1 MVAGLLRLRLR
12 LPAHSLKEKRAIVKP
27 VVERLR
33 HRFNA
38 AVAEADDL
46 DAPGCATLMAAVLA
60 PDAAHADRQ
69 LQAIA
74 RAVEGWRLDAEL
86 LAVETELVSV

>member
-1 MVAGLLRLRLR
+1 MVAGLLRIRLR
-12 LPAHSLKEKRAIVKP
+12 LPARSLKEKRAIVKP

-46 DAPGCATLMAAVLA
+46 DAHDAATVMAVVLA
-60 PDAAHADRQ
+60 DDAAHADRQ

-74 RAVEGWRLDAEL
+74 RAVEGWRPDAEIVD
-86 LAVETELVSV
+86 VETERLSV